1 MAKKDHP
8 IMIAAG
14 GTGGHVYPG
23 LAVAR
28 ALIEQGIPVVW
39 MGTRKGLESRI
50 IPEADIPMTYLSVT
64 GLRGKGM
71 GTLLLAPFKLAKALI
86 QSISIMMEYKPAAV
100 LGMGGFVAGPGGL
113 VAALMGKPLVIHEQN
128 AVSGMTNKLLSKV
141 AKEVLEGFPG
151 TFPKSEKNTA
161 VGNPVRMDIAAI
173 PAPEIRLQ
181 DRDGAFRLLVVG
193 GSLGAM
199 ALNEIVPKALALL
212 PSGVSVEVVHQ
223 AGKKTLD
230 VAEHVY
236 EKNGVQAHIVPF
248 IEDMAGAYEWADLII
263 CRAGALTIA
272 EVSAAGLASVLVPY
286 PYAVDDHQTENARY
300 LAEQGAAILTQQS
313 ELDAQ
318 SLADVI
324 TVLDDN
330 RERLMVMSQKAREL
344 ARIKATSEVAAI
356 CAEYAGY
363 DFDKEFGNKMD
374 ISAENNNE
382 KGEAIA

>member
-8 IMIAAG
+8 IMITAG

-86 QSISIMMEYKPAAV
+86 QSISIMMEYNPAAV

-128 AVSGMTNKLLSKV
+128 AVAGMTNKLLSKV

-363 DFDKEFGNKMD
+363 DFDKEFGKKMD

>member
-1 MAKKDHP
+1 
-8 IMIAAG
+8 
-14 GTGGHVYPG
+14 
-23 LAVAR
+23 
-28 ALIEQGIPVVW
+28 
-39 MGTRKGLESRI
+39 
-50 IPEADIPMTYLSVT
+50 
-64 GLRGKGM
+64 
-71 GTLLLAPFKLAKALI
+71 
-86 QSISIMMEYKPAAV
+86 
-100 LGMGGFVAGPGGL
+100 
-113 VAALMGKPLVIHEQN
+113 
-128 AVSGMTNKLLSKV
+128 
-141 AKEVLEGFPG
+141 
-151 TFPKSEKNTA
+151 
-161 VGNPVRMDIAAI
+161 
-173 PAPEIRLQ
+173 
-181 DRDGAFRLLVVG
+181 
-193 GSLGAM
+193 
-199 ALNEIVPKALALL
+199 
-212 PSGVSVEVVHQ
+212 
-223 AGKKTLD
+223 
-230 VAEHVY
+230 
-236 EKNGVQAHIVPF
+236 
-248 IEDMAGAYEWADLII
+248 MAGAYEWADLII

-363 DFDKEFGNKMD
+363 DFDKEFGKKMD